1 MSRKLLSLFVTASL
15 LFAPSISFATDVMTR
30 CYSKTISALDS
41 YTKLLIHGDSIGDAT
56 GKTVTANGDVAV
68 TTAQYKF
75 AELGR
80 SIVFD
85 GTGDY
90 LSLADSDDWNFGADN
105 FTIDFWV
112 NFINLTGSQ
121 YPIAQIVDG
130 SHFWLVSKNSD
141 NVLAFRSYNAGNEA
155 YVSTASAVSFNT
167 AQWYHIAIVRNG
179 SSILIFVNGIS
190 QATTVTQFPGT
201 LTNFSAV
208 LSVGGAPAGLGYSI
222 IGYLDEVRISKL
234 ARWTSDFTPPTAPY
248 EGARTV
254 VNITGLDG
262 DTDEEYELIMRGV
275 GGNEA
280 TRLRFNNDSGS
291 NYGEQNL
298 KGTDS
303 TVGAGRGTANT
314 SILLFNYN
322 LGVGNAG
329 LVKATMYTK
338 SGYVRTVLLND
349 VSNITGT
356 TVSRINIAGSSW
368 SNTADNITTMVIY
381 NDAANGLGVG
391 TNIELYKKSVKQ

>member
-1 MSRKLLSLFVTASL
+1 MSKKLLSLFVTAAL
-15 LFAPSISFATDVMTR
+15 LFAPSISFATEVMTR

-56 GKTVTANGDVAV
+56 GKTVTANGDATV

-80 SIVFD
+80 SIAFD

-90 LSLADSDDWNFGADN
+90 LSLADSDDWNFGSGD
-105 FTIDFWV
+105 FTIDAWV
-112 NFINLTGSQ
+112 FLNSYSNENIIYSQTVDTDNRFMFYVASSTGR
-121 YPIAQIVDG
+121 
-130 SHFWLVSKNSD
+130 
-141 NVLAFRSYNAGNEA
+141 LAFFVMVGGVTKISYLQSGNAIGLGA
-155 YVSTASAVSFNT
+155 WHHV
-167 AQWYHIAIVRNG
+167 AIVRSG
-179 SSILIFVNGIS
+179 SNGILFIDGVQGAS
-190 QATTVTQFPGT
+190 NVGANDLGDIAAGIQIGATVPF
-201 LTNFSAV
+201 
-208 LSVGGAPAGLGYSI
+208 GYYMN
-222 IGYLDEVRISKL
+222 GYIDELRISKGI

-254 VNITGLDG
+254 INITGLDG
-262 DTDEEYELIMRGV
+262 DTDEEYELIMRGI

-391 TNIELYKKSVKQ
+391 TNIELYKKSAKQ